1 MSKVNPI
8 TLAALRRTG
17 DLSDLLDRE
26 RLKINALLSAEFHNN
41 SLRIVRYN
49 AEHLSSR
56 DRETLQREYSHLGAK
71 LINPDAGDAAG
82 YSNPADVLEFN
93 YPLNA

>member
-1 MSKVNPI
+1 MSKVKPI
-8 TLAALRRTG
+8 TFATLRKIG
-17 DLSDLLDRE
+17 ELSDLLDRE
-26 RLKINALLSAEFHNN
+26 RLKINALLSAEFHNG
-41 SLRIVRYN
+41 SLRFVQYH

-56 DRETLQREYSHLGAK
+56 DRETLQIEYAHLGAK

-93 YPLNA
+93 YPPND